1 MSRCKLL
8 SFHKS
13 SSYPTQ
19 NVLSSDRIFVT
30 RVFAF
35 LLFFQDVDVPAETEI
50 SFAAAVAFGTFL
62 FCMTMSC
69 LGLCIKCLM
78 WVFGHR
84 GVRRLSRVTAR
95 SRIGTGSEVMECSLN
110 GPIGSDSVGNS
121 GLCEETQVGD
131 VEMLVASNN

>member
-1 MSRCKLL
+1 MSRCKFL
-8 SFHKS
+8 FPRKYC

-19 NVLSSDRIFVT
+19 FVLSSDRRILSL
-30 RVFAF
+30 AF
-35 LLFFQDVDVPAETEI
+35 LLVFQDVDVPAETEI

-62 FCMTMSC
+62 FCLTMSC

-110 GPIGSDSVGNS
+110 GPVDGDSVGTS
-121 GLCEETQVGD
+121 GICEETQVGD
-131 VEMLVASNN
+131 IEMLVVSNN